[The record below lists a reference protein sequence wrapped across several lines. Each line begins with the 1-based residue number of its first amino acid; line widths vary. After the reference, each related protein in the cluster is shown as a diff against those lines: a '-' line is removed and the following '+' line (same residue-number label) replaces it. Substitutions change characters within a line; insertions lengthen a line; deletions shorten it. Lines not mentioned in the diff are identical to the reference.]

1 MARKTERRYLGLGV
15 RATNLQFAAA
25 LLLAW
30 PAHADG
36 SKPGI
41 ADILRRKTTPSFSL
55 QDSKPSDSDAAAR
68 SKAAVPGMAWVRAL
82 GIPRPAQTLLIQ
94 SSDISSITK
103 TSSPPR
109 PPAWP
114 RPLAPHQAPLALQPL
129 LQRPRRQLDLKSSW
143 AATQLSA
150 GSYQLGCAAHQVQLN
165 GWTWMDGSV

>member
-1 MARKTERRYLGLGV
+1 MARKTERRYLSLSV
-15 RATNLQFAAA
+15 CTTNLQFAA

-55 QDSKPSDSDAAAR
+55 QDAKPSDSDAAAR

-94 SSDISSITK
+94 SSARHQLNNENKQPATAPGMAPAPGTPPGIPGTAAAAAAAAAAAGSKEFLGCDTTFCWQLSTRLCSS
-103 TSSPPR
+103 SSP
-109 PPAWP
+109 A
-114 RPLAPHQAPLALQPL
+114 
-129 LQRPRRQLDLKSSW
+129 
-143 AATQLSA
+143 
-150 GSYQLGCAAHQVQLN
+150 
-165 GWTWMDGSV
+165 